1 MTDAPKHPTNPDPA
15 NELASDQFADRSA
28 GFSQCA
34 RHLRHRRHHHH
45 GRRGRRKALWADLQ
59 FVCFGVAESAAGA
72 LEPGDVFSSL
82 SIFQNASHFAV
93 NVLGAS
99 QQALANKF
107 AKSSDD
113 KFAGVEWTPG
123 LGNAPLLADSV
134 ANFQCRA
141 ANRYYGGDHVIFLG
155 AVEAYS
161 YNRQEPL
168 LFARGG
174 YGRFLGR
181 RHFGGRQVM
190 SKKAPPKRARAKQK
204 RLSPDDRRKEFVA
217 KATEFFSEEGF
228 GGGTRDLARR
238 LGVTQP
244 LLYRYFPSK
253 DDLIKEVYRTVYL
266 EPLDTGWEKLLTDRS
281 RPIRDRLQEFY
292 NAYTKVIFTRKWLRI
307 YLYSGLKGLDINR
320 WYVGVVRDK
329 ILTRIIR
336 ECRHEAGLPV
346 QSKPTASE
354 LEMAWVFHSGI
365 FYYGV
370 RKYIYESPV
379 LEDKEQMIS
388 DALDVFLAGFERVFG
403 TSGRPRRARR

>member
-1 MTDAPKHPTNPDPA
+1 MTDAPKHPINPDPA
-15 NELASDQFADRSA
+15 NELASDQSSIDPRDFRNALGTYATGVTVITAMAADGKPYGLTCNSFASVSLNPPLVLWSLVI
-28 GFSQCA
+28 FSQA
-34 RHLRHRRHHHH
+34 M
-45 GRRGRRKALWADLQ
+45 
-59 FVCFGVAESAAGA
+59 
-72 LEPGDVFSSL
+72 
-82 SIFQNASHFAV
+82 SIFQNASHFTV

-107 AKSSDD
+107 ATSSED

-123 LGNAPLLADSV
+123 LGNAPILANSV

-141 ANRYYGGDHVIFLG
+141 ADRYYGGDHVIFLG
-155 AVEAYS
+155 AVEAYA

-174 YGRFLGR
+174 YGRFVAMIR
-181 RHFGGRQVM
+181 KAAPKQV
-190 SKKAPPKRARAKQK
+190 RAKQK
-204 RLSPDDRRKEFVA
+204 RLSPDNRRKEFVA
-217 KATEFFSEEGF
+217 KATEFFAEQGF

-266 EPLDTGWEKLLTDRS
+266 GPLDTGWEKLLADRS

-292 NAYTKVIFTRKWLRI
+292 NAYTDAIFTPKWLRI

-346 QSKPTASE
+346 QGKPTASE
-354 LEMAWVFHSGI
+354 LEMAWVFHGGI
-365 FYYGV
+365 FYYGI
-370 RKYIYESPV
+370 RKYIYQSVV
-379 LEDKEQMIS
+379 LDDKEQMIS
-388 DALDVFLAGFERVFG
+388 DALDVYLASFERAFG
-403 TSGRPRRARR
+403 TSVRAQQPPVKAVG